1 MIVTTQ
7 NHIADRRIEIV
18 GPVMGN
24 TVRTKHVGKDI
35 LAVFKT
41 IFGGEIE
48 EYSRMMA
55 ESREQALDRL
65 KKKAK
70 LRGAD
75 AVIGLRFTTSAV
87 MAGAAEILAYGTAVR
102 FLDKNERIL

>member
-7 NHIADRRIEIV
+7 NQLDDKKLQIL

-24 TVRTKHVGKDI
+24 TVRTKHVGNDI
-35 LAVFKT
+35 MAGFKT

-48 EYSRMMA
+48 EYSRMLA
-55 ESREQALDRL
+55 ESRQQAMDRML
-65 KKKAK
+65 EKAK
-70 LRGAD
+70 LQNAD

-87 MAGAAEILAYGTAVR
+87 MQGASEILAYGTAVK
-102 FLDKNERIL
+102 FL

>member
-7 NHIADRRIEIV
+7 NSIEGKSTVVIS
-18 GPVMGN
+18 PVLGN

-35 LAVFKT
+35 MAGFKT

-55 ESREQALDRL
+55 ESREQALNRL
-65 KKKAK
+65 EQKAIA
-70 LRGAD
+70 LGAD

-87 MAGAAEILAYGTAVR
+87 MVGAAEILAYGTAVK
-102 FLDKNERIL
+102 LVDKN